1 MLPQWQ
7 VNPHS
12 QQENRRWPLYQNLPS
27 SAGTASTS
35 WVDLQRLQ
43 LVLDAL
49 PDEPL
54 MQLLLAM
61 ALGRIRAGQP
71 EHLRSLIKPA

>member
-1 MLPQWQ
+1 MATIP
-7 VNPHS
+7 
-12 QQENRRWPLYQNLPS
+12 EPS
-27 SAGTASTS
+27 LFCWDS
-35 WVDLQRLQ
+35 VDQLGDIERLQ

-49 PDEPL
+49 LDEPL